1 MALIDM
7 CDPASL
13 APPGRILI
21 IQADLCTR
29 LGLAA
34 LAALAAA
41 EPQEGQQDEAR
52 HTAAND
58 DANRA
63 PARWTGR
70 GGGQVT
76 KAARW
81 LLRACWW
88 PEAGRGLTTTLQHL
102 QADALTRSH
111 PSATITG

>member
-1 MALIDM
+1 
-7 CDPASL
+7 
-13 APPGRILI
+13 
-21 IQADLCTR
+21 
-29 LGLAA
+29 
-34 LAALAAA
+34 
-41 EPQEGQQDEAR
+41 
-52 HTAAND
+52 
-58 DANRA
+58 
-63 PARWTGR
+63 
-70 GGGQVT
+70 VT